1 LTSPTLIIGSGACA
15 REVARHLRFE
25 GRPTII
31 AAANGTNG
39 DRLHRGTDTRGSGSN
54 EVLTGARL
62 SACRGFLGHFDATLT
77 QSGATLQRRVA
88 HIVIAEDNRRIP
100 NFDLYRLRAGSVVQ
114 SLSTFKKEFAMR
126 PEAFANSRVVFL
138 HGLRLESEP
147 VLAEE
152 VFRCALELQAV
163 SGAQAHVLTG
173 NLKVAGDG
181 LEALYRDAKS
191 AGTLFFK
198 FTDTQPTIQQTES
211 GPVSIEFQDEITGH
225 DYHLSPD
232 ITVVDECIV
241 PAAYVEHLA
250 TVLGLRCGPAGFLQ
264 TENVHRLPVFTN
276 RRGILAVGPARAV
289 LSPAEVERE
298 AACAARAIFGFTNL
312 EGRPQVATAE
322 IDPGR
327 CIRCL
332 TCFRLCPYGAV
343 DKGDRIAVVTDACAG
358 CGICVAECPRGA
370 IQLGSNGTMIEKEDD
385 AISSSE
391 TSAPDP
397 HMVVFACARSADKAR
412 ELAESHGQQ
421 SASDQKSDLKVVT
434 VPCAGAVSVQHILS
448 AFAGGAAGVMV
459 LACHVDNCHS
469 ETGNL
474 HARRRVDYLV
484 DHLDRMGFG
493 GDRLEM
499 ATLAA
504 NMPSEYADMTRRF
517 SRKIQKRANQ
527 R

>member
-1 LTSPTLIIGSGACA
+1 
-15 REVARHLRFE
+15 
-25 GRPTII
+25 
-31 AAANGTNG
+31 
-39 DRLHRGTDTRGSGSN
+39 
-54 EVLTGARL
+54 
-62 SACRGFLGHFDATLT
+62 
-77 QSGATLQRRVA
+77 
-88 HIVIAEDNRRIP
+88 
-100 NFDLYRLRAGSVVQ
+100 
-114 SLSTFKKEFAMR
+114 MR

-198 FTDTQPTIQQTES
+198 FTDTQPTIAQTKT
-211 GPVSIEFQDEITGH
+211 GPVAIEFRDEITGH
-225 DYHLSPD
+225 DYRLSPD
-232 ITVVDECIV
+232 ITVVDERIA

-250 TVLGLRCGPAGFLQ
+250 ALLGLRRGPAGFLQ

-289 LSPAEVERE
+289 LSAADLERE
-298 AACAARAIFGFTNL
+298 AACGALAVLGLANL
-312 EGRPQVATAE
+312 DQNPQVDAAE
-322 IDPGR
+322 INPAH

-343 DKGDRIAVVTDACAG
+343 DKGNRIAVVTDACAG

-370 IQLGSNGTMIEKEDD
+370 IQLGSIRTMIEKENT
-385 AISSSE
+385 AISASE
-391 TSAPDP
+391 TPAPDSRI
-397 HMVVFACARSADKAR
+397 VVFACARSADKAR
-412 ELAESHGQQ
+412 VLAEENGQ
-421 SASDQKSDLKVVT
+421 KTPVDLKVVT
-434 VPCAGAVSVQHILS
+434 VPCAGAVSVPHILS

-459 LACHVDNCHS
+459 LTCHIDNCHS
-469 ETGNL
+469 ETGNR
-474 HARRRVDYLV
+474 HVRQRVDYLA
-484 DHLDRMGFG
+484 DHLNRMGFG

-504 NMPSEYADMTRRF
+504 NMPAEYADMIRQF

>member
-1 LTSPTLIIGSGACA
+1 LTGPTLIIGSGTCA
-15 REVARHLRFE
+15 RDVARHLVSE
-25 GRPTII
+25 GFQTVI
-31 AAANGTNG
+31 AAANETGGERPLLTA
-39 DRLHRGTDTRGSGSN
+39 DTPVCGSV

-62 SACRGFLGHFDATLT
+62 SACRGFIGQFDATFT
-77 QSGATLQRRVA
+77 QKGATLKRRVA
-88 HIVIAEDNRRIP
+88 HIVIAEDNQWIP
-100 NFDLYRLRAGSVVQ
+100 NFDLYRLRTGSAVQ
-114 SLSTFKKEFAMR
+114 SLSAFKKEFALR
-126 PEAFANSRVVFL
+126 PETFANRRVVFL

-147 VLAEE
+147 VLAEA
-152 VFRCALELQAV
+152 VFRSALELQTV
-163 SGAQAHVLTG
+163 SGARAHVLTG
-173 NLKVAGDG
+173 NLKVAGNG

-198 FTDTQPTIQQTES
+198 FTDTQPTIDQKET
-211 GPVSIEFQDEITGH
+211 GPMAIEFRDEITGH
-225 DYHLSPD
+225 DYRLSPD
-232 ITVVDECIV
+232 ITVVDERIV

-250 TVLGLRCGPAGFLQ
+250 AVLGLSRGPAGFLQ

-298 AACAARAIFGFTNL
+298 AACGALAVLGLAKL
-312 EGRPQVATAE
+312 DAHPQVEMAE
-322 IDPGR
+322 IDPGH

-343 DKGDRIAVVTDACAG
+343 NKGDRIAVVADACRG

-370 IQLGSNGTMIEKEDD
+370 IQLGSIRTMIEKEDTS
-385 AISSSE
+385 ISASE
-391 TSAPDP
+391 TPAAAPR
-397 HMVVFACARSADKAR
+397 MVVFACARSADKAR
-412 ELAESHGQQ
+412 VLAEGDGQKTP
-421 SASDQKSDLKVVT
+421 DNLKVVI
-434 VPCAGAVSVQHILS
+434 VPCAGAVSVQQILS

-459 LACHVDNCHS
+459 LTCHIDNCHS
-469 ETGNL
+469 ETGNR
-474 HARRRVDYLV
+474 HARQRVDYLV
-484 DHLDRMGFG
+484 EHLDRMGFG

-504 NMPSEYADMTRRF
+504 NMPTEYADMTRRF

>member
-1 LTSPTLIIGSGACA
+1 LTGPTLIIGSGTCA
-15 REVARHLRFE
+15 RDVARRLTSQ
-25 GRPTII
+25 GRHTVI
-31 AAANGTNG
+31 AAAEWMNG
-39 DRLHRGTDTRGSGSN
+39 DRLHPATKTPGGGSI

-62 SACRGFLGHFDATLT
+62 SACRGFIGQFDATFT
-77 QSGATLQRRVA
+77 QSGAALWRRVS

-114 SLSTFKKEFAMR
+114 SLASFRKEFAMR
-126 PEAFANSRVVFL
+126 PESFANRRVVFL
-138 HGLRLESEP
+138 HGLRMEGEP

-152 VFRCALELQAV
+152 VFRSALELQTV
-163 SGAQAHVLTG
+163 QGALAHVLTG

-198 FTDTQPTIQQTES
+198 FTDTHPTFEQTET
-211 GPVSIEFQDEITGH
+211 GPVTIEFRDEVTGH
-225 DYHLSPD
+225 DYRLSPD
-232 ITVVDECIV
+232 ITVVDERIV
-241 PAAYVEHLA
+241 PAAYLEHLA
-250 TVLGLRCGPAGFLQ
+250 VVMGLHRGPAGFLQ

-289 LSPAEVERE
+289 LSAADLERE
-298 AACAARAIFGFTNL
+298 AACGALAVLGLADLDQN
-312 EGRPQVATAE
+312 PQVDAAE
-322 IDPGR
+322 INPAH

-343 DKGDRIAVVTDACAG
+343 NKGNRIAVVAHACAG

-370 IQLGSNGTMIEKEDD
+370 IQLGSLHSASQKQGT
-385 AISSSE
+385 AISASE
-391 TSAPDP
+391 TPAADP
-397 HMVVFACARSADKAR
+397 RMVVFACARSADKAR
-412 ELAESHGQQ
+412 VLAEADGQ
-421 SASDQKSDLKVVT
+421 KTPVDLKVVK
-434 VPCAGAVSVQHILS
+434 VPCAGAVSVQQILS

-459 LACHVDNCHS
+459 LTCHIDNCHS
-469 ETGNL
+469 ETGNR
-474 HARRRVDYLV
+474 HARQRVDYLA
-484 DHLDRMGFG
+484 DHLNRMGFG

-504 NMPSEYADMTRRF
+504 NMPAEYADMIRQF
-517 SRKIQKRANQ
+517 FRKIQKRVNQ